1 MVKRVMHSRYASVC
15 TAKEPIAVASYLD
28 VVGAGNLLLQTKD
41 PSYHNTS
48 GYAPSKEQNWVVVY

>member
-48 GYAPSKEQNWVVVY
+48 GYAPSKEQN